1 MLERLERLCLLV
13 LERLEL
19 MRLKPD
25 NELTR
30 INGLLDDALDG
41 SGPGL
46 LSRNDYMY
54 LI

>member
-46 LSRNDYMY
+46 LSRNDY